1 MPEKD
6 LISSEELKEK
16 LDRGDDFKLVMSL
29 GEWEYKAKHLPGSL
43 RVSTVEEALQ
53 VLTPDDEIVIYDSG
67 PQCPASRIACS
78 ILKHHGYQRLRR
90 YAGGLEAWEEAG
102 YALEGEGTSTG
113 G

>member
-1 MPEKD
+1 MPETD
-6 LISSEELKEK
+6 LISGEELKEK
-16 LDRGDDFKLVMSL
+16 LERGEDFKLVMAL
-29 GEWEYKAKHLPGSL
+29 GEWEYKAKHIPGSL
-43 RVSTVEEALQ
+43 RLSTMEEALEA
-53 VLTPDDEIVIYDSG
+53 LDPKDEIVIYDSG
-67 PQCPASRIACS
+67 PQCPAGRMACR

>member
-1 MPEKD
+1 MPDKD
-6 LISSEELKEK
+6 RISSEELKEK
-16 LDRGDDFKLVMSL
+16 LDRGDNFKLVMSL